1 MFNTQSVRISFAV
14 TSAIA
19 IGLAAALSM
28 ADSLTAN
35 RTVVQPGESL
45 ELTYTADKASTQ
57 NIYLAV
63 MLDNSLLFMDENG
76 GFSPYAPG
84 AATPARLKSP
94 AAGSHKVLAFTMPE
108 GFFHEVTVYQA
119 AGKPGSDLLAPGN
132 YDAASLRSLSLSFRQ
147 KTAAPSTD
155 GRSLY
160 MTHCS
165 ACHGTN
171 PKTNTY
177 NTMKGANPQ
186 ATLDA
191 IHKDSGGMGYL
202 STLGTAEINAIAAW
216 IGNPV

>member
-1 MFNTQSVRISFAV
+1 MLKFRPAKIYLAV
-14 TSAIA
+14 AAALALSA
-19 IGLAAALSM
+19 AAALSM
-28 ADSLTAN
+28 ADSFTAN

-45 ELTYTADKASTQ
+45 ELTYTAATASTQ

-63 MLDNSLLFMDENG
+63 MLNNSLLFMDETG
-76 GFSPYAPG
+76 GFTPYAPG

-94 AAGSHKVLAFTMPE
+94 AAGSHKVLSFTMPE

-132 YDAASLRSLSLSFRQ
+132 YDAASLRSLNLSFRQ
-147 KTAAPSTD
+147 KTATPSTD

-165 ACHGTN
+165 ACHGAN

-177 NTMKGANPQ
+177 NTMKGVNPQ

-191 IHKDSGGMGYL
+191 IQKDSGGMGYL
-202 STLGTAEINAIAAW
+202 STLSTAEINAIAAW
-216 IGNPV
+216 IANPI